1 MSLEYNVSKTKSL
14 FLLLNLLLSDVPILL
29 NGAIMHLA
37 AQAKSFEVI
46 LYSHNSKFLLVVP
59 SKFHAQL
66 FSTFSVVTTT

>member
-1 MSLEYNVSKTKSL
+1 MSLRGMCVQNKISISSL
-14 FLLLNLLLSDVPILL
+14 KPPTQTIFL

-59 SKFHAQL
+59 LKFHVQL
-66 FSTFSVVTTT
+66 FSTFSVVTA